1 MPADG
6 TAIAYISCSKG
17 GVIEVVSVDGATGA
31 LRRLETIAL
40 SGDGMPLAMAPDGGH
55 LYAAVYGRNGDTAE
69 PRFETYRVDPASGGL
84 QRVSIVKAPGRM
96 SFITVD
102 RSGKFLLGASVAN
115 SLISSYRIGDGGGVE
130 DAPVEVREVP
140 SKAHQVTT
148 DRTNRFAFVPNLGGD
163 IVQQLTFD
171 ASTGRF
177 SDNAPPAVSLPAGA
191 GPRHMAHHP
200 GGRFVVL
207 LCEVDGA
214 LVSYE
219 IEENRGTLREVH
231 RADILPGGFSGEP
244 WGAQIHV
251 TPDGRF
257 LITSE
262 RRSSTLTVHAISAMT
277 GATAKLSS
285 YVTEACPRGFDIDA
299 SGRWVLVAGETSDR
313 VSSYSLDPGSGDLE
327 LCASLDVGAGPIWV
341 EMPKTA

>member
-6 TAIAYISCSKG
+6 TMVAYISCSKG
-17 GVIEVVSVDGATGA
+17 RVIEVVSVDGATGA
-31 LRRLETIAL
+31 LTRLETIVL

-55 LYAAVYGRNGDTAE
+55 LHAAVYGREGDAAE
-69 PRFETYRVDPASGGL
+69 PRFETYRVDSASGRL
-84 QRVSIVKAPGRM
+84 QRISVIKAPGRM

-102 RSGKFLLGASVAN
+102 RGGTFLLGASVAN
-115 SLISSYRIGDGGGVE
+115 SLISSHRIGDDGCVE
-130 DAPVEVREVP
+130 EAPVEVREVP

-163 IVQQLTFD
+163 IVQQLMFD
-171 ASTGRF
+171 AGTGRF
-177 SDNAPPAVSLPAGA
+177 SDNAPSAVSLPAGA
-191 GPRHMAHHP
+191 GPRHVAHHP
-200 GGRFVVL
+200 GGRFLFL

-219 IEENRGTLREVH
+219 IEDRGTLREVH
-231 RADILPGGFSGEP
+231 RSDILPGGFSGEP

-262 RRSSTLTVHAISAMT
+262 RRSSTLTVHAINAAT
-277 GATAKLSS
+277 GATTKLSS
-285 YVTEACPRGFDIDA
+285 YVTETCPRGFDIDH
-299 SGRWVLVAGETSDR
+299 SGRWVVVAGETSDR